1 MVTQTTSRPDIRT
14 SSRTASISRWVQL
27 ISLAAGC
34 YNVGIILMTQLGYR
48 LWARVGRAEFED
60 YHRAWWYGWGG
71 IQPLSFPS
79 GIVATLGALA
89 QLRWRSPHI
98 PSWLVWLNINVW
110 IQAWVMTAVWWG
122 QRYHAAVG
130 GSMVTQQQ
138 LCWQECCVCCRASTP
153 CSTAMLRSSA
163 PSSTPKCWTAR
174 IRCRWAQHCC
184 TPDRRWGKNT
194 LTTHWCGP

>member
-34 YNVGIILMTQLGYR
+34 YNVGIILMTQFGYR

-122 QRYHAAVG
+122 RWQAQLKQARQEDGSLDPLYHR
-130 GSMVTQQQ
+130 
-138 LCWQECCVCCRASTP
+138 L
-153 CSTAMLRSSA
+153 
-163 PSSTPKCWTAR
+163 
-174 IRCRWAQHCC
+174 
-184 TPDRRWGKNT
+184 
-194 LTTHWCGP
+194 LTTHWLRVALFAAGGVLQFWMAVKSFLARN